1 MGVVIKVM
9 AKISNEDRHQY
20 FEKIKVYK
28 EMTEAIL
35 LRERNILTVLQ
46 KDPNGGAF
54 KKLALADEMLNLASN
69 YIVISGVSQVVLGV
83 KNEDALNEARK
94 ALYKSVIYLEE
105 VVTGYID
112 VPFSDYEDKVAELES
127 IDAVRRYAL
136 IRKLGLA
143 IRLVEDSY
151 GDNTKW
157 KWAFVELEGR
167 FATVAKNIFD
177 LKNAVANMDPRAQ
190 DYEVTIY
197 HLRTIKRLLSQA
209 ADRYREKYE
218 LSTNRIDDFKLAI
231 NFLGALRRIHVLL
244 NERDEAETVKKK
256 YDIWSTK
263 LETDQKKKEEVH
275 PKKA

>member
-28 EMTEAIL
+28 ETTEAIL

-69 YIVISGVSQVVLGV
+69 YIVISGVSQAVLGV

-112 VPFSDYEDKVAELES
+112 VPYSDYEDKVAELES
-127 IDAVRRYAL
+127 VDAARRYAL

-143 IRLVEDSY
+143 IRLVEESY

-177 LKNAVANMDPRAQ
+177 LKNAVANMDPRAP
-190 DYEVTIY
+190 DYEVTMY
-197 HLRTIKRLLSQA
+197 HVRTIKRLLSQA

-244 NERDEAETVKKK
+244 SERDEAETVKKK
-256 YDIWSTK
+256 YDIWSAK
-263 LETDQKKKEEVH
+263 LETDQKKKEEAH
-275 PKKA
+275 LKKA

>member
-20 FEKIKVYK
+20 FEKIKIYK
-28 EMTEAIL
+28 ETTEAIL

-69 YIVISGVSQVVLGV
+69 YIVISGVSQAVLGV

-112 VPFSDYEDKVAELES
+112 VPYSDYEDKVAELES
-127 IDAVRRYAL
+127 VDAARRYAL

-143 IRLVEDSY
+143 IRLVEESY

-190 DYEVTIY
+190 DYEVTMY
-197 HLRTIKRLLSQA
+197 HVRTIKRLLSQA

-244 NERDEAETVKKK
+244 SERDEAETVKKK
-256 YDIWSTK
+256 YDIWSAK
-263 LETDQKKKEEVH
+263 LETDQKKKEEAH
-275 PKKA
+275 LKKA